1 MDVEHLLIDLLHGHA
16 ASEDS
21 SDGQVPAVTGIASS
35 HHVLSIKH
43 LLGELRNSEGP
54 VLLAATRCQ
63 GSKTRH
69 EKVQSGEGYHVDCQ
83 LPEIGIELTREP
95 EAGGD
100 AGHGEGY
107 QMVQVSIGRG
117 GKFQGT
123 ETNIIKCLV
132 VNAERLVSVF
142 YQLVDRQGGV
152 VGFDHCITD
161 LV

>member
-1 MDVEHLLIDLLHGHA
+1 ME
-16 ASEDS
+16 
-21 SDGQVPAVTGIASS
+21 P
-35 HHVLSIKH
+35 
-43 LLGELRNSEGP
+43 GERN
-54 VLLAATRCQ
+54 
-63 GSKTRH
+63 
-69 EKVQSGEGYHVDCQ
+69 HVDCQ
-83 LPEIGIELTREP
+83 LPEVSIELAGES

-100 AGHGEGY
+100 TGHGEGY

>member
-1 MDVEHLLIDLLHGHA
+1 M
-16 ASEDS
+16 
-21 SDGQVPAVTGIASS
+21 QC
-35 HHVLSIKH
+35 
-43 LLGELRNSEGP
+43 
-54 VLLAATRCQ
+54 LLANVALTDLVAREFEIAYLSQVTAGQIQPAARCQ

-69 EKVQSGEGYHVDCQ
+69 EKVQSREGYHVDCQ